1 MSTIGA
7 AVRLNKVIERYR
19 EQYEERNSALIAVVT
34 DEKNDTI
41 RDRLNKKKF
50 VPVYMLNLVVPEV
63 VKESDKKRI
72 YTDIANFVNQY
83 TKTVR
88 RGKFWRLGRAS
99 SLTNLLFGAL

>member
-7 AVRLNKVIERYR
+7 AVRLSKLIEKYR
-19 EQYEERNSALIAVVT
+19 DQYDERANALIAVVA
-34 DEKNDTI
+34 DEKNDTV
-41 RDRLNKKKF
+41 RDRLNKKRF
-50 VPVYMLNLVVPEV
+50 VPVYLLNLVVPEV

-88 RGKFWRLGRAS
+88 RGKFAELQLACKFAS
-99 SLTNLLFGAL
+99 SFN